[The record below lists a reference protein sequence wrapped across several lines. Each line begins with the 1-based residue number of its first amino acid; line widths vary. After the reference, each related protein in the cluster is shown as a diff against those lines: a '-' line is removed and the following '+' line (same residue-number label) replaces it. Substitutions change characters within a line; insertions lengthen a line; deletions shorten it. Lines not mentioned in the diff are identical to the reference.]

1 MVIHHE
7 NVNWHFKYLRS
18 KTEEEL
24 VSSIILFVVNK
35 KDMSY
40 RREKKTF
47 GTWLKDACVR
57 DCACVIPV
65 SKHFSDTMLPH
76 ITISILILHLWPLQV
91 LNLMCSPKEALLE
104 TAPEMSA
111 IGFNGCIHYLE
122 RINWGMRNFS
132 NYKA

>member
-40 RREKKTF
+40 RRKKKTF
-47 GTWLKDACVR
+47 GT
-57 DCACVIPV
+57 
-65 SKHFSDTMLPH
+65 
-76 ITISILILHLWPLQV
+76 
-91 LNLMCSPKEALLE
+91 
-104 TAPEMSA
+104 
-111 IGFNGCIHYLE
+111 
-122 RINWGMRNFS
+122 
-132 NYKA
+132 